1 MAKKPAAGKS
11 ETPPKGRKGLFIA
24 LAVTLLLLGGGGAG
38 AYFWLSPGPAAEEH
52 VAEPEATAGEGEAD
66 EEGPLEARAIV
77 EFEPFIV
84 NLADADASRFVKAS
98 ISLAVTE
105 EGLPAEIEENPV
117 IGARLRSSILE
128 LLSERSAAE
137 ITSADGKDALRMAI
151 REEADAIL
159 PEGRVAEVLFTDFIV
174 QF

>member
-11 ETPPKGRKGLFIA
+11 DTPPKGRKGLFIA
-24 LAVTLLLLGGGGAG
+24 LAAVLLLLGGGGAG
-38 AYFWLSPGPAAEEH
+38 AYFWLSPGRAAEEH
-52 VAEPEATAGEGEAD
+52 VAEHEPTAEEAAAVD
-66 EEGPLEARAIV
+66 DAALEAQAIV

-105 EGLPAEIEENPV
+105 EALPAEIEENPV

-137 ITSADGKDALRMAI
+137 ITSADGKDALRTAI
-151 REEADAIL
+151 RERADAIL